1 MYLKGE
7 VGIELVPQ
15 GTLCARINAQAA
27 GYPAVYT
34 PTGANTAVETGGI
47 PIRYKPG
54 GMSEGVLIPGNG
66 KQSLDFNGR
75 KYLLEPAI
83 AGDVAF
89 VHAWKADEVGN
100 LVFRCVGVRIRH
112 FRTCLS
118 DLDLDMF

>member
-15 GTLCARINAQAA
+15 GTLCARLNAYAA

-34 PTGANTAVETGGI
+34 PTGANTEVETGGI

-54 GMSEGVLIPGNG
+54 GMSEGVLIPGNSKKSMEFG
-66 KQSLDFNGR
+66 GR

-83 AGDVAF
+83 PGDVAF
-89 VHAWKADEVGN
+89 VHAWKADEAGN
-100 LVFRCVGVRIRH
+100 LVFRCARANLHLISIP
-112 FRTCLS
+112 FMCC
-118 DLDLDMF
+118 

>member
-15 GTLCARINAQAA
+15 GTLCARLNAHAA

-34 PTGANTAVETGGI
+34 PTGANTTVETGGI

-54 GMSEGVLIPGNG
+54 GMREGVLIPGNA
-66 KQSLDFNGR
+66 KQSAEFNGR

-83 AGDVAF
+83 MGDVAF

-100 LVFRCVGVRIRH
+100 LVFRCALVFSLVSVSERWG
-112 FRTCLS
+112 
-118 DLDLDMF
+118 